1 MKVYVEDILAAPR
14 ASESVSSRKRTRKS
28 VLNSK
33 NLSTSRRLTQ
43 MTLMFSDIVALCTV
57 INVLLICSM
66 ITGMSLPAI
75 NALVASFFLFPL
87 AYTSFGLY
95 RPVTMKPEGEIL
107 AFCKANLAVLAGLS
121 VPIFFVPRFHLEM
134 ALWLALAVPL
144 LILIV
149 PFFRVLTR
157 VMFSRADW
165 WGEAAIV
172 IGSGERGLK
181 AGLSLQRSPELGIKP
196 AALLQNE
203 WEMEHDLTM
212 PVVQGVKLYRALAKT
227 HQISNV
233 VVALDADTES
243 EFLKHHALNP
253 IFENIFLARINRLGQ
268 VNFLKLGGNQDEGA
282 SWLAQK
288 AWVNFLQNKLKRF
301 VDFTGAGLGMI
312 FLAPFFFAITMLIK
326 LTSKGPVFFKQ
337 ERMGKGGS
345 RFEVYKFRTMHLNAE
360 EKLIEILETDPEARQ
375 EYEIFHKLRND
386 PRITSIGKVLRRYS
400 LDEFPQLWN
409 VVKGDM
415 SLVGPRAYIPRELP
429 KMRGMEDEVLA
440 CPPGLTGLWQ
450 VSGRNQL
457 SFEERVTIDVNYK
470 EMWSVSLDYYI
481 LLKTLP
487 VVLTGNGAS

>member
-1 MKVYVEDILAAPR
+1 M
-14 ASESVSSRKRTRKS
+14 
-28 VLNSK
+28 
-33 NLSTSRRLTQ
+33 TQ

-95 RPVTMKPEGEIL
+95 KPVTMKPEGEIL

-144 LILIV
+144 LIFIV

-157 VMFSRADW
+157 IMFSKADW

-172 IGSGERGLK
+172 VGSGEKGP
-181 AGLSLQRSPELGIKP
+181 AASLSLQRSPELGIKP
-196 AALLQNE
+196 AALLQND
-203 WEMEHDLTM
+203 WAIEHELAM

-233 VVALDADTES
+233 VVALDANTEN

-253 IFENIFLARINRLGQ
+253 VFENIFLARTNRLGQ
-268 VNFLKLGGNQDEGA
+268 IEFVKVDENREEGA
-282 SWLAQK
+282 SWLANK

-301 VDFTGAGLGMI
+301 VDFAGASLGMI
-312 FLAPFFFAITMLIK
+312 MLAPFLLAITLLIK

-345 RFEVYKFRTMHLNAE
+345 RFNVYKFRTMHLDAE

-409 VVKGDM
+409 VIKGDM

-429 KMRGMEDEVLA
+429 KMLGMEDEVLA